1 MKKIVLMIL
10 CGLFFLTSQA
20 TQITIS
26 NDPNRPAQY
35 SDLQTAIDDANEGD
49 TLIIFTS
56 ATSYGNITVSKR
68 LVLVGEGH
76 FICSNPN
83 ASVIGTVSLQDG
95 TFPATEPDSSIFV
108 SLFFTGAITSF
119 SANVDGIRFER
130 CNFNSSNNSILPSGG
145 GSINGWIVINNI
157 FQFIDASS
165 GTIYLVN
172 LNNGTDHFFSNN
184 LFILPNILSNGIN
197 YFLGFS
203 NSSTNIFNNN
213 IFIHLNTPSSLA
225 KNFGSFTNGT
235 FVNNIFY
242 GLDLNNC
249 LNCIYFANLTWLSF
263 DNGDIPAANN
273 LLDTDPKFVD
283 LSNGSTPCNDFHLD
297 IGSPALSAGAN
308 GDDLG
313 IFGGNQTFEE
323 ILSGL
328 PSSPIITNF
337 FLNNPVLEKTIKLK
351 FDVSVEKGKN

>member
-1 MKKIVLMIL
+1 MKKLLLMIL
-10 CGLFFLTSQA
+10 CSMFFLTSRA
-20 TQITIS
+20 TQITVS

-35 SDLQTAIDDANEGD
+35 SDLQTAIGDANEGD

-76 FICSNPN
+76 FACSIPN
-83 ASVIGTVSLQDG
+83 ASVIGAISLQDG
-95 TFPATEPDSSIFV
+95 TFPTTEPDSSIFV
-108 SLFFTGAITSF
+108 SLYFTGAITSF
-119 SANVDGIRFER
+119 SANIDGIRVER
-130 CNFNSSNNSILPSGG
+130 CYFNSGNAILPSGV

-157 FQFIDASS
+157 FQFNDGSP
-165 GTIYLVN
+165 GTIYCVN
-172 LNNGTDHFFSNN
+172 LNNGSDHFFSNN
-184 LFILPNILSNGIN
+184 LFILPNIFSGGNN

-203 NSSTNIFNNN
+203 NSSNNIFNNN
-213 IFIHLNTPSSLA
+213 IFIYLNTPSSLV
-225 KNFGSFTNGT
+225 KSFGSFTNGT

-242 GLDLNNC
+242 GIDLVTC
-249 LNCIYFANLTWLSF
+249 LNCIYFANLTWLTV

-283 LSNGSTPCNDFHLD
+283 LSNVTTPCNDFHLD
-297 IGSPALSAGAN
+297 IGSPALGAGAN

-328 PSSPIITNF
+328 PTSPIITNF

-351 FDVSVEKGKN
+351 FDVNAEKGKN